1 MKHNPLE
8 LMDEH
13 MIIRDTIGYESIKD
27 IEVYDLPQVIEFL
40 TVVWNYTK
48 MSNIMKENGE

>member
-13 MIIRDTIGYESIKD
+13 IVIRDTIGYEGIKD

-40 TVVWNYTK
+40 IIVWNYTK
-48 MSNIMKENGE
+48 MCNILKEHE

>member
-1 MKHNPLE
+1 MRYNPLE

-13 MIIRDTIGYESIKD
+13 IVIRDTIGYKGIEN

-48 MSNIMKENGE
+48 ICNVAKEHE